1 MPSFPPGTPQ
11 EVVTQIISQKWQ
23 WLVSQF
29 LAGAAE
35 VAREI
40 VELLKYRRYE
50 LGLTNWQDLSDLTD
64 E

>member
-40 VELLKYRRYE
+40 VELLKYRLYT
-50 LGLTNWQDLSDLTD
+50 LGLSNWQDLSDLTD

>member
-40 VELLKYRRYE
+40 VALLKYRRYV
-50 LGLTNWQDLSDLTD
+50 LGLSNWQDLSDITD